1 VVIHCFF
8 TQLFLE
14 LPALPLLDTWFGP
27 TRQAILSFCSPEVD
41 GADSSLKPFLVNG
54 CLVSGGVSGAVGSMI

>member
-8 TQLFLE
+8 TQLFVE

-27 TRQAILSFCSPEVD
+27 PRQAILCFCSPEVGGRD
-41 GADSSLKPFLVNG
+41 NSLKPFLANG